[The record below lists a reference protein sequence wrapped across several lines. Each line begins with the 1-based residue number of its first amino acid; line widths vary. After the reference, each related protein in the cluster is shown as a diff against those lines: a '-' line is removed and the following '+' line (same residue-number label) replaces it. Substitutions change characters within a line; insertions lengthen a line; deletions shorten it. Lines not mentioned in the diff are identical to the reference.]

1 MKIYISGGITGCPGY
16 YERFAKAEH
25 LIQQLGQTPINPAA
39 VNSMLPANTDYED
52 YMKMAFT
59 MLDMADAIYMM
70 PGWKSSMGANRE
82 YGYAIAKGLAIIDS
96 EELLHT
102 VCGAYSE
109 EVKA

>member
-70 PGWKSSMGANRE
+70 SGWKNSIGANRE
-82 YGYAIAKGLAIIDS
+82 YGYAQARGLAIIES

-109 EVKA
+109 EVKE